1 MTDGSLVSA
10 RLLVF
15 RVGTL
20 VCAAEVDQVR
30 EILPRL
36 PTTRIPG
43 APPVVAGLVNVRG
56 TLVTVVEGWRALGA
70 GGGRSQP
77 QPGLPDA
84 TPPETSQTAPPPP
97 DAPEVAGSTLIFE
110 LEPGGEAG
118 EKGNGKKL
126 IGFTV
131 DEVTDMVA
139 VGDTTLEDRGGLPGV
154 DPTLVRAVGRRNGEK
169 GVGSRLFIVLDV
181 AALLGP
187 ILTT

>member
-1 MTDGSLVSA
+1 MTDGSLATA

-20 VCAAEVDQVR
+20 ACAIEVDQVR

-56 TLVTVVEGWRALGA
+56 TLVTVVEGWRALG
-70 GGGRSQP
+70 Q
-77 QPGLPDA
+77 
-84 TPPETSQTAPPPP
+84 TPPTA
-97 DAPEVAGSTLIFE
+97 APNPSPVLGSTII
-110 LEPGGEAG
+110 LEVPGGAR
-118 EKGNGKKL
+118 KL
-126 IGFTV
+126 LGFTV
-131 DEVTDMVA
+131 DEVIDLRA
-139 VGDTTLEDRGGLPGV
+139 EGDAMLEGRDRLPGV
-154 DPTLVRAVGRRNGEK
+154 DPTLVRAVGRTAAGDI
-169 GVGSRLFIVLDV
+169 FIVLDV